1 MSAGFDND
9 TVFGLNV
16 DFRGVSPVV
25 GQFTT
30 DGQLLIGS
38 TASPNARVALPTGA
52 GGVVYNA
59 SAGSIEFDFNAS
71 NVDTGVLP
79 VEHGGSGS
87 TNAPAG
93 AGIGASNLGI
103 SYNAGTGVFSV
114 TGATAALSATNPGIV
129 YLQSKATPG
138 LLKKYT
144 LTADQD
150 FIDDNGASQIIG
162 NLFGWTTGVAI
173 TVDVPFFI
181 YAVGNDAETDIT
193 FMLSRLPHCSISA
206 ATIGQPGDTLAAAEN
221 DFWAFNTITAS
232 EWDQNPCV
240 NIGGIRMQM
249 SAADDWTV
257 QTLITSDGVGKYF
270 EERTFTMPLG
280 QKGAVA
286 GSWSLDN
293 GGTAPIFSD
302 YEVYEYKITKSGL
315 CIIDL
320 SMNGD
325 GGADGAGAVS
335 ALLTSPF
342 LPITA
347 GFNFGPAII
356 QTPTYNVIGSAQV
369 QSNITFRLATAG
381 APILWDAFTN
391 GNRTLRA
398 SITYAVAV

>member
-1 MSAGFDND
+1 V
-9 TVFGLNV
+9 T
-16 DFRGVSPVV
+16 PVV

-30 DGQLLIGS
+30 DGQILFGA
-38 TASPNARVALPTGA
+38 TAAPNARVALPTGA
-52 GGVVYNA
+52 GGVVYN
-59 SAGSIEFDFNAS
+59 GGEGGGEWDFNAS
-71 NVDTGVLP
+71 NVDTGILP

-93 AGIGASNLGI
+93 AGIGASNLGV

-114 TGATAALSATNPGIV
+114 TGATAPLSATNPGIV

-138 LLKKYT
+138 LLKKYV
-144 LTADQD
+144 LTADQN
-150 FIDDNGASQIIG
+150 FIDDAGASQIIG

-181 YAVGNDAETDIT
+181 YAVGNDAETGIT

-221 DFWAFNTITAS
+221 DFWSFDTITAS

-240 NIGGIRMQM
+240 NIGGIRMRM
-249 SAADDWTV
+249 SVADDWTV
-257 QTLITSDGVGKYF
+257 QALTTSDGVGRYF
-270 EERTFTMPLG
+270 EERSFTMPLG

-293 GGTAPIFSD
+293 GGTAPIFTD
-302 YEVYEYKITKSGL
+302 YEVYEYKLTRNGL
-315 CIIDL
+315 CVIDL

-335 ALLTSPF
+335 ALLTSPIM
-342 LPITA
+342 PITS

-356 QTPTYNVIGSAQV
+356 QTPAYNVVGSAQV
-369 QSNITFRLATAG
+369 QSNINFRLATSA
-381 APILWDAFTN
+381 APIQWDAFTN

-398 SITYAVAV
+398 SITFAMAV